1 MAMGM
6 GVRMG
11 VIVGVGRYHPWMLYC
26 NIWEVYQAAPTAP
39 RIKASPVAQHRAE
52 AAADKNQKI
61 VHRIIP
67 AS

>member
-26 NIWEVYQAAPTAP
+26 NIWEVYQAAPTSP
-39 RIKASPVAQHRAE
+39 RIKASPAI
-52 AAADKNQKI
+52 DSTTD
-61 VHRIIP
+61 P
-67 AS
+67 ST

>member
-26 NIWEVYQAAPTAP
+26 NIWEVYQAAPTNP
-39 RIKASPVAQHRAE
+39 RIKASPANSPTI
-52 AAADKNQKI
+52 DSTTD
-61 VHRIIP
+61 P
-67 AS
+67 ST